1 MAVEYYLI
9 SIARRLYRLK
19 PERTYIFGRDEK
31 ADIQIVDQLISRRHA
46 ELTWSKDAWVL
57 HDLGSRNG
65 VSHNGRKIAAPTR
78 LRDGSTVQVG
88 GQRFRLFLAPPGT
101 DPGTLLERAP
111 RISEEETMGP
121 DFNVQ
126 DIVSKGASFVGSIDA
141 EGLLD
146 LLQYFQVTG
155 KTGRL
160 DLTGGTNLAALWFDA
175 GMPLHAFL
183 GARVGLE
190 ALVELAR
197 HPPSKFAF
205 HAGAPAPDR
214 RTITT
219 TLPAVL
225 MEVARV
231 VDEERRRAGG
241 GAPTPP

>member
-19 PERTYIFGRDEK
+19 PERAYVFGRDEK

-46 ELTWSKDAWVL
+46 ELKWTKDAWML

-65 VSHNGRKIAAPTR
+65 VSHNGRKLSAPAR
-78 LRDGSTVQVG
+78 LKDGSTVQVG
-88 GQRFRLFLAPPGT
+88 GQRFRMFFAPPGT
-101 DPGTLLERAP
+101 DPGTLLDRAP

-126 DIVSKGASFVGSIDA
+126 DIVSKGAHFIGSIDA

-175 GMPLHAFL
+175 GVPLHAFN
-183 GARVGLE
+183 GTRIGLE

-205 HAGAPAPDR
+205 HSAAPGPDR
-214 RTITT
+214 RSFST
-219 TLPAVL
+219 TLPALL

-231 VDEERRRAGG
+231 VDEERRRAGS
-241 GAPTPP
+241 GADPSP